1 MSPMAPHPA
10 PRPLAVAPPPASPPP
25 TYVGIDVSKAR
36 LDVALVGGAPAAA
49 GAPPTSAS
57 RAFANDA
64 SGIVRLARWLP
75 AQSPALVV
83 LEATGAYHVAVLQ
96 ALAAALVPVALANPA
111 QVKAFR
117 QVTLGRNKT
126 DRLDALLLAR
136 FAASQGAT
144 LRRYA
149 APPPVQQELRELL
162 GYREQLVKQRTAL
175 RNTREAHAHA
185 GVSATVADWTT
196 ADLAHLDARVREV
209 DAALTRALAT
219 LPHAQVLHQAVKG
232 AGPLVVAAVLA
243 YLPVAVWG
251 HAKAAAACAGL
262 HPACADSGQ
271 TSRAQLSRAGSARLR
286 RYLYLAALAARRWDA
301 DLSAFVDRLIARGK
315 APKAALVALMHKLL
329 RRLMG
334 TLRAAALPCPAPA
347 A

>member
-1 MSPMAPHPA
+1 
-10 PRPLAVAPPPASPPP
+10 
-25 TYVGIDVSKAR
+25 VGIDVSKAH
-36 LDVALVGGAPAAA
+36 LDLAMVASAPERPGTKPA
-49 GAPPTSAS
+49 GARRLPNTAT
-57 RAFANDA
+57 
-64 SGIVRLARWLP
+64 GIAELVRQV
-75 AQSPALVV
+75 QSWQATLVV

-96 ALAAALVPVALANPA
+96 ALAAADVPVALANPA

-126 DRLDALLLAR
+126 DRLDAQLLAR

-144 LRRYA
+144 LRQYT
-149 APPPVQQELRELL
+149 APPPAQQELRELL
-162 GYREQLVKQRTAL
+162 AYREQLVKQRTAL
-175 RNTREAHAHA
+175 RNTREAHTHA
-185 GVSATVADWTT
+185 GVQATVADWVT

-209 DAALTRALAT
+209 DATVRRVLAT
-219 LPHAQVLHQAVKG
+219 FPQAQALHRAVKG

-243 YLPVAVWG
+243 YLPVGVWG
-251 HAKAAAACAGL
+251 RAKAAAACAGL

-271 TSRAQLSRAGSARLR
+271 TTHTQLSRAGTARLR

-334 TLRAAALPCPAPA
+334 ILRTAALPLPTATA
-347 A
+347 

>member
-1 MSPMAPHPA
+1 
-10 PRPLAVAPPPASPPP
+10 
-25 TYVGIDVSKAR
+25 VGIDVSKAH
-36 LDVALVGGAPAAA
+36 LDLACVASAPERPMRKPAA
-49 GAPPTSAS
+49 GARRLPNTAT
-57 RAFANDA
+57 
-64 SGIVRLARWLP
+64 GIADLVRQVQTW
-75 AQSPALVV
+75 QPALVV

-96 ALAAALVPVALANPA
+96 ALANAGVPVALANPA

-126 DRLDALLLAR
+126 DRLDAALLAR
-136 FAASQGAT
+136 FAASQSAT
-144 LRRYA
+144 LRRYTV
-149 APPPVQQELRELL
+149 PPPAQQELRELL
-162 GYREQLVKQRTAL
+162 AYREQLVKQRTAL
-175 RNTREAHAHA
+175 RNTREAHTHA
-185 GVSATVADWTT
+185 GVQATVAAWVT
-196 ADLAHLDARVREV
+196 ADLAHLDARVQEV
-209 DAALTRALAT
+209 DATVRRVLAT
-219 LPHAQVLHQAVKG
+219 LPQAQALHRAVKG

-243 YLPVAVWG
+243 YLPVGVWG

-271 TSRAQLSRAGSARLR
+271 STHAQLSRAGTARLR

-334 TLRAAALPCPAPA
+334 TLRTAALPLPTATA
-347 A
+347 

>member
-1 MSPMAPHPA
+1 LD
-10 PRPLAVAPPPASPPP
+10 LAFVTSVP
-25 TYVGIDVSKAR
+25 VGPEPKP
-36 LDVALVGGAPAAA
+36 GKA
-49 GAPPTSAS
+49 GAGPRRLPNTAT
-57 RAFANDA
+57 
-64 SGIVRLARWLP
+64 GIADLVRQVPLRQP
-75 AQSPALVV
+75 VLVV

-96 ALAAALVPVALANPA
+96 ALAGAQVPVALVNPA

-117 QVTLGRNKT
+117 QVTLGHNKT
-126 DRLDALLLAR
+126 DRLDAQLLAR

-144 LRRYA
+144 LRRYE
-149 APPPVQQELRELL
+149 APPPAQQELRDLL
-162 GYREQLVKQRTAL
+162 GYREQLTKQRTAL
-175 RNTREAHAHA
+175 RNTREAHTHA
-185 GVSATVADWTT
+185 GVCATVAAWAAT
-196 ADLAHLDARVREV
+196 DLAQVEARLREV
-209 DAALTRALAT
+209 DAAIRRVVAT
-219 LPHAQVLHQAVKG
+219 LPQAQALHQAVKG

-271 TSRAQLSRAGSARLR
+271 TTRAQLSRAGTARLR
-286 RYLYLAALAARRWDA
+286 RYLYLAALAARRWDT

-315 APKAALVALMHKLL
+315 ARKAALVALMHKLL

-334 TLRAAALPCPAPA
+334 VLRTAALPLPTPTA

>member
-1 MSPMAPHPA
+1 LDLAFATSALERPA
-10 PRPLAVAPPPASPPP
+10 PTTGKTVAGPR
-25 TYVGIDVSKAR
+25 R
-36 LDVALVGGAPAAA
+36 LPNTAA
-49 GAPPTSAS
+49 GIADLV
-57 RAFANDA
+57 RQ
-64 SGIVRLARWLP
+64 VRLR
-75 AQSPALVV
+75 QPALVV

-96 ALAAALVPVALANPA
+96 ALAGAKVPVALVNPA

-126 DRLDALLLAR
+126 DRLDAQLLAR

-144 LRRYA
+144 LRRYV
-149 APPPVQQELRELL
+149 APPAAQQELRDLL

-175 RNTREAHAHA
+175 RNTREAHTHA
-185 GVSATVADWTT
+185 GVCATVADWAST
-196 ADLAHLDARVREV
+196 DLAQIETRLREV
-209 DAALTRALAT
+209 DAAIRRVVAT
-219 LPHAQVLHQAVKG
+219 LPQGQVLHQAVKG

-251 HAKAAAACAGL
+251 RAKAAAACAGL

-271 TSRAQLSRAGSARLR
+271 TTRAHLSRAGTARLR

-301 DLSAFVDRLIARGK
+301 DLSAFVDRLVARGK
-315 APKAALVALMHKLL
+315 ARKAALVALMHKLL

-334 TLRAAALPCPAPA
+334 VLRTAALPLPAPA
-347 A
+347 AA

>member
-1 MSPMAPHPA
+1 
-10 PRPLAVAPPPASPPP
+10 
-25 TYVGIDVSKAR
+25 VGIDVSKAH
-36 LDVALVGGAPAAA
+36 LDLASVTHAPGGPPAPAAGRPRRLPNTTA
-49 GAPPTSAS
+49 GIAEVVRQVQAWQPT
-57 RAFANDA
+57 
-64 SGIVRLARWLP
+64 
-75 AQSPALVV
+75 LVV

-96 ALAAALVPVALANPA
+96 ALAAVAVPVALANPA

-126 DRLDALLLAR
+126 DRLDAVLLAR
-136 FAASQGAT
+136 FAASQGT
-144 LRRYA
+144 SLRHYA
-149 APPPVQQELRELL
+149 APPAVQQELRELL

-185 GVSATVADWTT
+185 GVSATVADWAT
-196 ADLAHLDARVREV
+196 ADLAQLDARVREV
-209 DAALTRALAT
+209 DAAVRQVLGT
-219 LPHAQVLHQAVKG
+219 LPQAQVLRQAVKG

-251 HAKAAAACAGL
+251 RAKAAAACAGL

-271 TSRAQLSRAGSARLR
+271 TTRAQLSRAGTARLR

-301 DLSAFVDRLIARGK
+301 DLSAFVDRLVARGK
-315 APKAALVALMHKLL
+315 ARKAALVALMHKLL

-334 TLRAAALPCPAPA
+334 ILRAAALPLPTSPA
-347 A
+347 